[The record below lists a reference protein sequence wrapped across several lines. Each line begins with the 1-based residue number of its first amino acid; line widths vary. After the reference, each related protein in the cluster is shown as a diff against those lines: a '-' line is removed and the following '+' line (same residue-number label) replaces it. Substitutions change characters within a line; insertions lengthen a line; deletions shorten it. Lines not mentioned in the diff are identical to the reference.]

1 MLPCA
6 ESRREAVL
14 RRTEVCYPFCR
25 KHGKYQAV
33 KRRAFITLL
42 GGAAAW
48 PLAARAQGSTMPVV
62 GFLRSTSLAVST
74 PMVTGFRQGLTA
86 TGFTEGQNVAIE
98 YRYADSQLER
108 LPGLVAE
115 LIRLPVAVIVANNIA
130 ALSAKAAT
138 TSVPIVFA
146 TGSDPVVDGLVGS
159 LNRPGGNITGVSF
172 VSGLLG
178 PKRLDML
185 RQLVPAAAT
194 MAMLVGTD
202 TLEARIER
210 RDVELAAQAL
220 GQQLIV
226 APVTSEGEFDGAFK
240 SIVERGAKS
249 LLVGTG
255 PLLTSNRGRIVALAS
270 RLAIPAIYALR
281 EFVEAG
287 GLMSYGASL
296 VDAYR
301 QAGIYAGRVLK
312 GEKPGDLPVMQST
325 KFELILNLKAA
336 KALGLSIPPT
346 LLATADEVIE

>member
-1 MLPCA
+1 M
-6 ESRREAVL
+6 RR
-14 RRTEVCYPFCR
+14 RD
-25 KHGKYQAV
+25 
-33 KRRAFITLL
+33 FIKGVA

-48 PLAARAQGSTMPVV
+48 PLAAHAQQPTMPVI

-86 TGFTEGQNVAIE
+86 AGFTEGQNVAIE
-98 YRYADSQLER
+98 YRYADNQLER

-115 LIRLPVAVIVANNIA
+115 LIRLPVAVIVANNVA
-130 ALSAKAAT
+130 ALAAKPAT
-138 TSVPIVFA
+138 TTVPIVFA

-226 APVTSEGEFDGAFK
+226 APVISEGEFDGAFT
-240 SIVERGAKS
+240 SVVERGAKS

-255 PLLTSNRGRIVALAS
+255 PLLTSNRGRLVALAA
-270 RLAIPAIYALR
+270 RHAIPAIYALR

-296 VDAYR
+296 VEAYR

-312 GEKPGDLPVMQST
+312 GEKPADLPVQAPT
-325 KFELILNLKAA
+325 KYELVINLKTA
-336 KALGLSIPPT
+336 KALGLEVPAT
-346 LLATADEVIE
+346 LLARADEVIE